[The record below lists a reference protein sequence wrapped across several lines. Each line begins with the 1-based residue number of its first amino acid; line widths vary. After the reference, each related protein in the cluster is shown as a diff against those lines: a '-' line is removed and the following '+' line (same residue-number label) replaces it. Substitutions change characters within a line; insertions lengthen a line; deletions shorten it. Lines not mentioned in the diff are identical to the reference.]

1 MPIRPESTF
10 RAWLSSMSDQ
20 IKQPTRTSLSTLRKW
35 LKLTIFALFPA
46 VALIASLE
54 VILRITEASRPTK
67 SSIPLPEELFG
78 MLRPDATLMWSLVP
92 SQEFR
97 YANQSSGY
105 RTNSLGLRSREISP
119 EKQGNEYRILS
130 LGESTTYGYGVAN
143 DETYSAQLETLL
155 NAGDGEKEFQVIN
168 AGVPAWSSFQSLLFL
183 KERGIKLEPDMVLLY
198 NEFNDYL
205 PTSYRSSSST
215 QKQGLSKTDREI
227 YESILGKLSRSLLAH
242 SAIFR
247 FIQYRVETHRMNS
260 ATALQTQGDWPLDQ
274 TLGSQ
279 LGQIGMASNT
289 EISPRLAQAGE
300 IDETQLPRRV
310 SPAER
315 TQILLEIADFC
326 DEHGIELVIIHPSY
340 RFTQPH
346 ECLLTEFCSSQD
358 VPMFDAHT
366 SLHQP
371 SLSPEE
377 QFLDSLHPTPSA
389 HAQVAADLFTFLQ
402 RSDSFPEVSEPQETV
417 PKPQ

>member
-1 MPIRPESTF
+1 
-10 RAWLSSMSDQ
+10 MSDQ
-20 IKQPTRTSLSTLRKW
+20 IKQPTRTILSTLRKR
-35 LKLTIFALFPA
+35 LKLTIFALLPA

-54 VILRITEASRPTK
+54 LILRITEASRPTK

-92 SQEFR
+92 SQKFK

-119 EKQGNEYRILS
+119 EKQDNEYRILS

-155 NAGDGEKEFQVIN
+155 NAGDGKKEFQVIN

-227 YESILGKLSRSLLAH
+227 YESFLGKLSRTLLAH

-247 FIQYRVETHRMNS
+247 FIQYRIETHRMDS
-260 ATALQTQGDWPLDQ
+260 AIALQTQGDLPLDQ
-274 TLGSQ
+274 TLNSQ

-289 EISPRLAQAGE
+289 EISPRLTQEGESDE

-315 TQILLEIADFC
+315 TQILQEMADFC

-340 RFTQPH
+340 RFTSPH
-346 ECLLTEFCSSQD
+346 ECLLTEFCSSRG
-358 VPMFDAHT
+358 VPMFDAHA

-377 QFLDSLHPTPSA
+377 QFLDSMHPTPSA
-389 HAQVAADLFTFLQ
+389 HAKVAADLFSFLQ
-402 RSDSFPEVSEPQETV
+402 RSDSFPEVKEPQETA
-417 PKPQ
+417 PTPQ